1 MLMEAELIL
10 QSSFGQI
17 FSCKGL
23 ITKNTDSLTCAC
35 ILQSIGT
42 NGSAGTKQ
50 SRHPLGVVLF
60 LATMLLDDC
69 NLVPTWSQPST
80 AAQHL
85 DHIEA

>member
-1 MLMEAELIL
+1 MEGELIL

-42 NGSAGTKQ
+42 TGVAGTKQ
-50 SRHPLGVVLF
+50 ARHPLDAVLIYHV
-60 LATMLLDDC
+60 AG
-69 NLVPTWSQPST
+69 
-80 AAQHL
+80 
-85 DHIEA
+85 